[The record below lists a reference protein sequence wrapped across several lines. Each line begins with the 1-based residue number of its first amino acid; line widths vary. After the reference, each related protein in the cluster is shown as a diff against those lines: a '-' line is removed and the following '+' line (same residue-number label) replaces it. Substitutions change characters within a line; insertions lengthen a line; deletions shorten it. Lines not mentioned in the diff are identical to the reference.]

1 MCFII
6 HENWTPENFNDFTVW
21 IIEICVHHAF
31 FFLYTKQPS
40 ITSIDWSDKMQGKT
54 WSCDPALYWPILLTS
69 PTPNFSDLFCWP
81 SRPKSHWSILLTS
94 PTPNL
99 TDLFYWPLPPSC
111 PISRLAWPD
120 TGTPASG
127 SYSTAAASP
136 CHNGFSTN
144 IQKEKIHLCIP
155 KIYYPGLNFWGNINE
170 IHVYRRVHNFGF
182 KVRKCKTFARVVLCT
197 CI

>member
-21 IIEICVHHAF
+21 IIEICVHHAL

-54 WSCDPALYWPILLTS
+54 WSCDPALSWPILLTS

-99 TDLFYWPLPPSC
+99 TDLFCWPPWP
-111 PISRLAWPD
+111 PISLTYFTGLCRL
-120 TGTPASG
+120 PAQSLG
-127 SYSTAAASP
+127 LHGPTQGLQLLDLTQQLRLLPVIMGFLQTYKRKKIISASQK
-136 CHNGFSTN
+136 FI
-144 IQKEKIHLCIP
+144 IQVSVFEGI
-155 KIYYPGLNFWGNINE
+155 
-170 IHVYRRVHNFGF
+170 
-182 KVRKCKTFARVVLCT
+182 
-197 CI
+197 

>member
-21 IIEICVHHAF
+21 IIEICVHHAL

-54 WSCDPALYWPILLTS
+54 WSCDPALYWPILLAS
-69 PTPNFSDLFCWP
+69 L
-81 SRPKSHWSILLTS
+81 
-94 PTPNL
+94 TPNL
-99 TDLFYWPLPPSC
+99 TDLFYWPPPPSC
-111 PISRLAWPD
+111 PISRPAWPD
-120 TGTPASG
+120 TGTPTSG

-136 CHNGFSTN
+136 CRNGFSTN
-144 IQKEKIHLCIP
+144 IQKEKNHLCIP

-197 CI
+197 CIYSLITEYT